1 MHKNMLIEISICAV
15 VLLVLVSLTP
25 VVGYQAFQSSN
36 PHPIVEQ
43 VQKEK
48 IQSSNSECD
57 CEDEN
62 IALWHFPVLC
72 SIIYIP
78 VLVCL
83 ILYAIASI
91 THNFYLIEKLE
102 RILPPFF
109 AIAQVLN
116 CFWFD
121 APYFEE
127 LQKNILR

>member
-1 MHKNMLIEISICAV
+1 MKRKCLEIGISTVSVILLILA
-15 VLLVLVSLTP
+15 SLTN
-25 VVGYQAFQSSN
+25 VIGYQTVQSSN
-36 PHPIVEQ
+36 PHLMVEQ
-43 VQKEK
+43 EQK

-78 VLVCL
+78 VLLCL